1 MPNKGGDG
9 YQNTVRGKEDIGLD
23 LLKEVE
29 KIGARESSIPRS
41 ATQEPEVGEDEKD
54 EWQQGD

>member
-1 MPNKGGDG
+1 MSSRWTNELGMPNKGGDG

-29 KIGARESSIPRS
+29 RIGARESSIPRCD
-41 ATQEPEVGEDEKD
+41 V
-54 EWQQGD
+54 